1 MSKDYHF
8 LHRLYLTAVTVTG
21 FGALAM
27 TAAIL
32 SGDTTS
38 LKHLVAVYSHAFEVG
53 AAALLIYAIG
63 KHYEED

>member
-1 MSKDYHF
+1 MSKDYHY

-21 FGALAM
+21 FGAFAM

-38 LKHLVAVYSHAFEVG
+38 LNHLVAVYSHAFEVG
-53 AAALLIYAIG
+53 AAALLIYSIG
-63 KHYEED
+63 KQMRED